1 MCMDD
6 SNFLAFNPRG
16 ISLQAYIYITHFRV
30 LVYPEREGMAHEVEV
45 DICGKLSVRN
55 AKAVGAALGVK
66 YFRVLDADVRRFAWK
81 ADALEVLEAG
91 LGDIRPA
98 PSRD

>member
-1 MCMDD
+1 MDETT
-6 SNFLAFNPRG
+6 FLAFNPRG
-16 ISLQAYIYITHFRV
+16 VSVQAYIHITHFRV

-45 DICGKLSVRN
+45 DICGKLSERN
-55 AKAVGAALGVK
+55 SKAVGAALGVK
-66 YFRVLDADVRRFAWK
+66 YFRVLSAEVRRFAWK
-81 ADALEVLEAG
+81 ADALEVLESG